1 MNEQEAPVAEGT
13 LNKKEES
20 AVVAH
25 HESTLIYFSAEKE
38 DLILLNEKI
47 AFDLE
52 QHAKKL
58 MILVDEVH
66 KAKEIYS
73 SAIEAYGKMT
83 RAYPPVPRGSWNALS
98 R

>member
-58 MILVDEVH
+58 MILVDKVH

-73 SAIEAYGKMT
+73 S
-83 RAYPPVPRGSWNALS
+83 
-98 R
+98 